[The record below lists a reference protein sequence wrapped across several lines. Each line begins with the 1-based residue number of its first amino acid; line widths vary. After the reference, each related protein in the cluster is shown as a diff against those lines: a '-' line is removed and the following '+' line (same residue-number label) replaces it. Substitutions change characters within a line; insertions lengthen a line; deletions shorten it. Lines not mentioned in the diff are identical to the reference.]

1 MKKKKAFTSIATL
14 FEGVL
19 NDDYIEVI
27 NGDACFGG
35 DSNKKVAIH
44 YFLYATEWTNT
55 HKGKS
60 FESVEKAL
68 KWYEKEFRDRAIE
81 QGKAWLY
88 SERDEENDGVAS
100 EIDEAKYKEIV
111 GKYTDGES
119 ISKFEEIVSVCLI

>member
-44 YFLYATEWTNT
+44 YFVYATEWTNT

-68 KWYEKEFRDRAIE
+68 AWYKKEFRDRAIA
-81 QGKAWLY
+81 QGKAWLFAD
-88 SERDEENDGVAS
+88 DEKYHEIAS
-100 EIDEAKYKEIV
+100 EIDDAKYNEIV

-119 ISKFEEIVSVCLI
+119 ISKFEEIVGVCLI